1 LPFLRFNRD
10 KRGYETTALL
20 HSFRRQG
27 RARARILYWFRSPI
41 DVKVGRSPIDED
53 AIRLIEE
60 HHRDLSF
67 DWSKIL
73 ESRGL
78 GRPESSPAPQDRAP
92 SNARPQPHEQTLA
105 ETKAPVEAS
114 VPAGSGQ
121 RGRKERA
128 RQKRSARRRKSS
140 ADAVAVLETPS
151 DEAGESPRMTAAEE
165 AFSVEDLTRL
175 RGRHAALLARIDEEV
190 PDPARAEQL
199 RQTAEALDPDT
210 WVTSEDV
217 KLALERYEQRYRELR
232 DALGPRRRRRAAS
245 KPDSDEQGQP
255 A

>member
-1 LPFLRFNRD
+1 
-10 KRGYETTALL
+10 
-20 HSFRRQG
+20 
-27 RARARILYWFRSPI
+27 
-41 DVKVGRSPIDED
+41 
-53 AIRLIEE
+53 
-60 HHRDLSF
+60 
-67 DWSKIL
+67 
-73 ESRGL
+73 
-78 GRPESSPAPQDRAP
+78 
-92 SNARPQPHEQTLA
+92 
-105 ETKAPVEAS
+105 
-114 VPAGSGQ
+114 
-121 RGRKERA
+121 
-128 RQKRSARRRKSS
+128 
-140 ADAVAVLETPS
+140 
-151 DEAGESPRMTAAEE
+151 MTAAEE

-232 DALGPRRRRRAAS
+232 EALGPRRRRRAAS